1 MLFWLFEITSIA
13 AVVLFAV
20 FSGAFG
26 GWYDLWKLVLVMLGS
41 YVAMHAVYLCVMYIV
56 TLFMHNKESIDKQ
69 SGFCRLSCVAIAEMM
84 CMYAGLKVHIKGEEK
99 IPNDGRFLFVCNHRS
114 MFDPLIVMDRL
125 RKYNISFISKQ
136 ANIDIPIAGELA
148 CGAGFLPIDRE
159 NNREALK
166 TINKAAGYLKSD
178 LCSIGIYPEG
188 TRSKSGKLLP
198 FHSGSF
204 KIAQKAGVP
213 VVVASVSGTE
223 HATKNMFRRRT
234 DVTLNILE
242 VISAE
247 DAKTTP
253 TAEMAERAKGLI
265 EASLATA

>member
-1 MLFWLFEITSIA
+1 MLFWLFVTAAIA
-13 AVVLFAV
+13 AAVLFAV

-26 GWYDLWKLVLVMLGS
+26 GFGDLWKLVLVMLGS
-41 YVAMHAVYLCVMYIV
+41 YVAMHAVYVSVMYIV
-56 TLFMHNKESIDKQ
+56 TLFMHNKESINKQ
-69 SGFCRLSCVAIAEMM
+69 SGFCRISCIAIAEML
-84 CMYAGLKVHIKGEEK
+84 CMYGGLRVHIKGREK
-99 IPNDGRFLFVCNHRS
+99 LPDNGRFLFVCNHRS
-114 MFDPLIVMDRL
+114 LFDPLIIIDKL

-166 TINKAAGYLKSD
+166 TINKAADYLKSD
-178 LCSIGIYPEG
+178 MCSVGIYPEG
-188 TRSKSGKLLP
+188 TRSKTNELLP

-213 VVVASVSGTE
+213 VVIASVSGTE
-223 HATKNMFRRRT
+223 KATKNMFRRRT

-247 DAKTTP
+247 EVKSTP
-253 TAEMAERAKGLI
+253 TAAMAERARGLI
-265 EASLATA
+265 EAALATA